1 MKILILTSL
10 YPPLGSS
17 GHHARCQ
24 QVVEALSK
32 RGHRLQVLT
41 SNHRLPPMGVATDKG
56 VFRDLT
62 LRANHTDADLRA
74 LTYQEVLTLD
84 LGNAAVVDYRV
95 TRFKPD
101 IILVWDA
108 MHLSNS
114 VFMRLQNKRVPVVY
128 DLHNEWLAS
137 ENYERDPW
145 FWWWRKQKSISVG
158 FRKLWMTWVGARRRI
173 LRKLPVHLATNLDLS
188 HAWCASA
195 CLRDKLVA
203 EGLTS
208 LTDRPVIYSAL
219 NPVDLIRKEHY
230 AKTMRFMWAGRLSE
244 TKAPDLALDAVACL
258 VKKGVPVTLD
268 IYGMGEPLERKTF
281 RENIVAMGL
290 SDSVKMVGIRPGQ
303 LAGKYL
309 KYDALLFTSRAN
321 DPFPVTPVEAMW
333 SGLPCIVSND
343 GGIREVVA
351 DGETAI
357 LFESGSVE
365 SLVAAMERFISFPDA
380 GERLARQCIEGLQ
393 DRHSMDTYLD
403 EVEAIISSAV
413 TPKP

>member
-1 MKILILTSL
+1 
-10 YPPLGSS
+10 
-17 GHHARCQ
+17 
-24 QVVEALSK
+24 
-32 RGHRLQVLT
+32 
-41 SNHRLPPMGVATDKG
+41 MGVATDKG

-62 LRANHTDADLRA
+62 LRADHTDAELRA

-84 LGNAAVVDYRV
+84 LGNAAVIDYRV

-108 MHLSNS
+108 MRLSNS
-114 VFMRLQNKRVPVVY
+114 VLMRLQNKRVPVVY

-137 ENYERDPW
+137 NNYERDPW

-158 FRKLWMTWVGARRRI
+158 VRKLWMTLTGARRRI
-173 LRKLPVHLATNLDLS
+173 LRKLPVQGATNLDLS
-188 HAWCASA
+188 HAWCASI

-203 EGLTS
+203 EGHS
-208 LTDRPVIYSAL
+208 LTNCPVIYSAL
-219 NPVDLIRKEHY
+219 NPVDLIRKERY
-230 AKTMRFMWAGRLSE
+230 AKTMRFIWAGRLSE

-290 SDSVKMVGIRPGQ
+290 SDSVKMIGIRPGK
-303 LAGKYL
+303 LANKYSE
-309 KYDALLFTSRAN
+309 YDALLFTSRAN

-333 SGLPCIVSND
+333 SGLPCIVPSD
-343 GGIREVVA
+343 GGIREVVV

-357 LFESGSVE
+357 LFETGSVE
-365 SLVAAMERFISFPDA
+365 SLVAAMERFISLPDT
-380 GERLARQCIEGLQ
+380 GEHLARQCIERLQ
-393 DRHSMDTYLD
+393 ARHSMDTYLD
-403 EVEAIISSAV
+403 EVEAIMSFAV